1 MKHRWKRLLSGML
14 AAVMLLTMLPATALA
29 AVSETAN
36 MDQAQRE
43 AILAELQSITGS
55 EQEAESLYR
64 RMQALG
70 LFDAD
75 GNWTTEKLQINGEE
89 YTLAEAR
96 SFVDTLTDDTFVTVG
111 ETTITAAD
119 LRTMIGIEEEIVR
132 IRDTYFSGEEW
143 TDEEKENL
151 ASLEQAI
158 RSGDFI
164 VRSDPL
170 PELIGPS
177 GVNHNARV
185 SVSVDKDTFQNSES
199 GTATVTL
206 TLTGAADGQAVTF
219 DYTTLDG
226 SAHADENYTAVTGTS
241 VTLTNDTPATITV
254 TTKESDER
262 WNGDRLFFLQIGNL
276 QNALFENGTD
286 SYLVQFAITNDS
298 YDTTAIGGN
307 LFGAIPPQGSEKY
320 LVSNGTLTIYVENSS
335 GAHQLSK
342 SDLDNGSQYLDPVSL
357 IENLA
362 CAPLFLDG
370 AVDFSATLSDS
381 QAENRE
387 ITKFTIELGG
397 YDSSYWDR
405 YNSLITMDVLNNTY
419 DFAEGRSPVDT
430 DYFSGTYIQS
440 FEIEYTNN
448 SEILQDGILN
458 SIDVTLQF
466 DDFRA
471 PEYRSVSGPAAGVFT
486 PGMIVPVVITFSE
499 PVWGG
504 TAKAVINE
512 TELTS
517 AESEDTYSTRQTFLY
532 EVKPLDGTTLSVSEV
547 SGAKDLGDNVM
558 ETHSFGS
565 DGIVSGVTLQ
575 TSDQMQGKIS
585 SIAMDTETYSP
596 LDTSGTLTVHL
607 ADLGVDTTKA
617 ANFWK
622 NAGLTARLDGETEI
636 TLALNEEVTAYT
648 GTVNWGQNTTD
659 AAKSHTIELFYQPS
673 GTDTPQLYFGKAVQF
688 TQSAPVFITEAD
700 LLVQTDNFPAAGQPV
715 YTDEDREMTVS
726 VGFADGKTENDF
738 TWGST
743 ALGNAQDGSED
754 NYTWGVQIKGV
765 DETGKEAWTDAI
777 DGSIASVDMKR
788 IDQNENMS
796 GTIALGGS
804 AGTFRVSLTA
814 KNGGVEGKAVTVY
827 SQAVTV
833 GVGKNPMLTIPA
845 SLQTINIKGGD
856 SATLRWTSNLTERN
870 YYKLLDQGKT
880 EEEAR
885 AEQFPFT
892 IEVYERK
899 DHNYVYTP
907 EDGSE
912 LPPSDLNDSSK
923 WEKVQGPI
931 TVNSSMNAPA
941 SSYSIA
947 GLDAVSIKGGYSYAI
962 KLSAKFNETGDNIT
976 EYPSYALVS
985 VVSRPAVVTLQRPDT
1000 LYYTESSGVGGVDL
1014 NWSLQNFDDVNNGT
1028 FELIV
1033 TNNDSG
1039 VSTTSTKTSATG
1051 GSYHL
1056 KFDALSSGRM
1066 RESYTVEVRV
1076 RNTPESTWSYDSVVL
1091 YHYDDDAFQIYV
1103 NGTQAD
1109 GSLVMDNAN
1118 NPVDG
1123 AAKSISQMTQDD
1135 ILALNRD
1142 IALADTITLNPKV
1155 PWSNV
1160 SDQVEWSS
1168 SNNSTATINY
1178 RQGTLYEDIR
1188 LFNYETYSPGTVFM
1202 LSGLTN
1208 GTTEITAQHRLA
1220 DVLND
1225 KLSVQVNTL
1234 KDKLYLFQ
1242 FAPGGTVE
1250 LKYTNGAGQ
1259 TVTRTSNASGAAAIY
1274 EPSGIASAVTCK
1286 AVIEDTTYVGTFPAG
1301 TLVSGEG
1308 DSTKLELYPQN
1319 NMELG
1324 EVAKAKLFLKDEQGR
1339 PYANQEVALK
1349 AGVYRND
1356 EYCDNA
1362 KFSLHSGEQVDQPGN
1377 AFLTGK
1383 TDADGALTIYMDAS
1397 QFYAGSNQT
1406 VLQSDDKLEFIFEI
1420 HPGGAD
1426 ATQYYPQL
1434 LKMDGMAS
1442 QSQTVQFGESI
1453 INLRKNSDD
1462 TKHPYVVSQMADFGE
1477 QGTADLL
1484 DASGKVGPNDLS
1496 KEVTIQTEVLWW
1508 GTEDTDTQNRKI
1520 RYYDTNAN
1528 IEAPG
1533 QTSEQTTYEFTD
1545 LVLTENTLTLN
1556 EANMKN
1562 WIDPMRSRGMELR
1575 YYGEDGTLSRTEAQK
1590 FRVINLLGVDLP
1602 GEGGAADQNIN
1613 KLMQSLTSDYLTGIV
1628 GGDSMGVGTGD
1639 ALLGAGFS
1647 LLGNTGINLGD
1658 TLNLNM
1664 FSTGDPTVFHGLISV
1679 GYGSLTGAIENE
1691 TGTDYEY
1698 KDILKNMYSQQARQ
1712 ETMSDLDSALSQ
1724 FKSGGSKGG
1733 FDPSFE
1739 FKGFLESE
1747 IFFDEDAGKWTI
1759 FVLNGGF
1766 TAGLGVDYTW
1776 KVNSWLG
1783 PIPVTAELGAGGGV
1797 ALDFNVGVDRQEDV
1811 NYYLTELRLV
1821 AYMRAFGGLGFD
1833 FSIIALRIGMF
1844 GEVDLKFQARWLNVD
1859 GSGEKLY
1866 NNMNGQH
1873 LTVKGQAGIE
1883 FYTKFIFI
1891 SYRAILASV
1900 PFTLADESY
1909 KQWDQIDNAWE
1920 QVGQGIS
1927 AVEGGIIAPSAQA
1940 ASNMV
1945 YYNDRTGE
1953 TLYMSP
1959 TIATVETRDY
1969 LENGASKWNPL
1980 KISLFSLDDSDDTL
1994 DTALSN
2000 AYPGIAPVLSEDGAL
2015 MGYLSDED
2023 SEDIT
2028 ATRAA
2033 VSFLKDGKYQKGNP
2047 INGEENT
2054 GYGDS
2059 QLDLA
2064 GTSSFAVAAWTR
2076 QTQDIG
2082 LEAGDAISET
2092 QQAAMMNAADIMVS
2106 VYNGGKWS
2114 TTQVT
2119 SDNVPDLA
2127 PAVAT
2132 NSKQAIVAWRSV
2144 ASTNTDQLTRFD
2156 SEDSILY
2163 KTYDGEK
2170 WSDTKT
2176 LYNGTS
2182 GAVKGLEAAMLDNG
2196 TAAIVYSI
2204 DTNDRP
2210 VAQTV
2215 TDQQVAPLTDEEAM
2229 DHSGME
2235 VLYAIVPADTADT
2248 QDNGQTAEAAVS
2260 TVRLTSDNV
2269 LDENP
2274 QVTTA
2279 NIGDKEH
2286 FIIGW
2291 SRTEAND
2298 EGTSETDLSLRAVG
2312 EDGKIRSDVPDGI
2325 SEMTQM
2331 DDVRVTT
2338 NFRFAKGANNFND
2351 LSVLW
2356 VEPLTTSEEKNGE
2369 VLTTDKDRLMGI
2381 RFVNSN
2387 GSYGIT
2393 APLEVAV
2400 MGERTAIDYFDS
2412 YAQNDG
2418 HGNVRAVILGTTY
2431 GESNQ
2436 PAQGADGKQL
2446 TVTDA
2451 DGKEQPVYIAESESK
2466 LYTATGSYENTVSID
2481 SISYDQSSVIS
2492 GFSLPVQVK
2501 VTNRGID
2508 PITNIKVSIGTESN
2522 PYDTGSTVTLTP
2534 GQSIT
2539 LNVPYTVPAP
2549 IADADCTV
2557 TASFGDSGNTATATE
2572 SLALAL
2578 PDVGISRID
2587 LLEQTGGHR
2596 ALQVALYNDSDVALD
2611 SGKYQVKVGLYS
2623 DPEGEHPLVD
2633 PISVDSNDYTLIN
2646 EGGYTCRFDFDVAKY
2661 VRDTLKESE
2670 IPDGGIQLYAK
2681 AWLEPVK
2688 EDLISRA
2695 LRAVNLS
2702 ESTTGEA
2709 VLDAQPGNDAAN
2721 TIVYSLSEQQD
2732 GEPVTVTAEMD
2743 NSGGVSKVTVTVQ
2756 NNTLSTSSNG
2766 NLIVYLLDENGN
2778 VIETQQLYKNS
2789 QTDLIVLNGAE
2800 TSATKEFTFTQVG
2813 ADVHVLYSPMILDDS
2828 TNSAELSALTA
2839 VGLPVKLSD
2848 FDESGKAEVAA
2859 SGLTS
2864 VDITAVA
2871 ASPDAKVSING
2882 QEQLYQNTQTIPVS
2896 ANGNTVITIVVT
2908 NGSQTKTYELTIRN
2922 TTEGT
2927 GGGGGGSTTA
2937 PEYSVTTPTGVE
2949 NGTVSVSPEKAQK
2962 GETVTI
2968 ITTPDEG
2975 YTVGEISVKDKN
2987 GQTIPLTSAGNGKY
3001 TFVMP
3006 DSPVT
3011 ISVSFVEGSE
3021 FPFSDVPEN
3030 AWFRDAVQYML
3041 DNEMMNGVT
3050 ATTFGPNTTT
3060 TRGMIVTI
3068 LYRLEGEPD
3077 AAASSFTDVASNMYY
3092 ADAINWAAANGIV
3105 NGVSEISFAPDNQ
3118 ITREQMAAILY
3129 RYAQFKGYDVTASND
3144 LSSYTDASQISE
3156 YATTAMQWANAEEL
3170 ITGRTSTTLAPQG
3183 TATRA
3188 EVATILMRFCEN
3200 IAG

>member
-1 MKHRWKRLLSGML
+1 
-14 AAVMLLTMLPATALA
+14 
-29 AVSETAN
+29 
-36 MDQAQRE
+36 
-43 AILAELQSITGS
+43 
-55 EQEAESLYR
+55 
-64 RMQALG
+64 
-70 LFDAD
+70 
-75 GNWTTEKLQINGEE
+75 
-89 YTLAEAR
+89 
-96 SFVDTLTDDTFVTVG
+96 
-111 ETTITAAD
+111 
-119 LRTMIGIEEEIVR
+119 
-132 IRDTYFSGEEW
+132 
-143 TDEEKENL
+143 
-151 ASLEQAI
+151 
-158 RSGDFI
+158 
-164 VRSDPL
+164 
-170 PELIGPS
+170 
-177 GVNHNARV
+177 
-185 SVSVDKDTFQNSES
+185 
-199 GTATVTL
+199 
-206 TLTGAADGQAVTF
+206 
-219 DYTTLDG
+219 
-226 SAHADENYTAVTGTS
+226 
-241 VTLTNDTPATITV
+241 
-254 TTKESDER
+254 
-262 WNGDRLFFLQIGNL
+262 
-276 QNALFENGTD
+276 
-286 SYLVQFAITNDS
+286 
-298 YDTTAIGGN
+298 
-307 LFGAIPPQGSEKY
+307 
-320 LVSNGTLTIYVENSS
+320 
-335 GAHQLSK
+335 
-342 SDLDNGSQYLDPVSL
+342 
-357 IENLA
+357 
-362 CAPLFLDG
+362 
-370 AVDFSATLSDS
+370 
-381 QAENRE
+381 
-387 ITKFTIELGG
+387 
-397 YDSSYWDR
+397 
-405 YNSLITMDVLNNTY
+405 
-419 DFAEGRSPVDT
+419 
-430 DYFSGTYIQS
+430 
-440 FEIEYTNN
+440 
-448 SEILQDGILN
+448 
-458 SIDVTLQF
+458 
-466 DDFRA
+466 
-471 PEYRSVSGPAAGVFT
+471 
-486 PGMIVPVVITFSE
+486 
-499 PVWGG
+499 
-504 TAKAVINE
+504 
-512 TELTS
+512 
-517 AESEDTYSTRQTFLY
+517 
-532 EVKPLDGTTLSVSEV
+532 
-547 SGAKDLGDNVM
+547 
-558 ETHSFGS
+558 
-565 DGIVSGVTLQ
+565 
-575 TSDQMQGKIS
+575 
-585 SIAMDTETYSP
+585 
-596 LDTSGTLTVHL
+596 
-607 ADLGVDTTKA
+607 
-617 ANFWK
+617 
-622 NAGLTARLDGETEI
+622 
-636 TLALNEEVTAYT
+636 
-648 GTVNWGQNTTD
+648 
-659 AAKSHTIELFYQPS
+659 
-673 GTDTPQLYFGKAVQF
+673 
-688 TQSAPVFITEAD
+688 
-700 LLVQTDNFPAAGQPV
+700 
-715 YTDEDREMTVS
+715 
-726 VGFADGKTENDF
+726 
-738 TWGST
+738 
-743 ALGNAQDGSED
+743 
-754 NYTWGVQIKGV
+754 
-765 DETGKEAWTDAI
+765 
-777 DGSIASVDMKR
+777 
-788 IDQNENMS
+788 
-796 GTIALGGS
+796 
-804 AGTFRVSLTA
+804 
-814 KNGGVEGKAVTVY
+814 
-827 SQAVTV
+827 
-833 GVGKNPMLTIPA
+833 
-845 SLQTINIKGGD
+845 
-856 SATLRWTSNLTERN
+856 
-870 YYKLLDQGKT
+870 
-880 EEEAR
+880 
-885 AEQFPFT
+885 
-892 IEVYERK
+892 
-899 DHNYVYTP
+899 
-907 EDGSE
+907 
-912 LPPSDLNDSSK
+912 
-923 WEKVQGPI
+923 
-931 TVNSSMNAPA
+931 
-941 SSYSIA
+941 
-947 GLDAVSIKGGYSYAI
+947 
-962 KLSAKFNETGDNIT
+962 
-976 EYPSYALVS
+976 
-985 VVSRPAVVTLQRPDT
+985 
-1000 LYYTESSGVGGVDL
+1000 
-1014 NWSLQNFDDVNNGT
+1014 
-1028 FELIV
+1028 
-1033 TNNDSG
+1033 
-1039 VSTTSTKTSATG
+1039 
-1051 GSYHL
+1051 
-1056 KFDALSSGRM
+1056 
-1066 RESYTVEVRV
+1066 
-1076 RNTPESTWSYDSVVL
+1076 
-1091 YHYDDDAFQIYV
+1091 
-1103 NGTQAD
+1103 
-1109 GSLVMDNAN
+1109 
-1118 NPVDG
+1118 
-1123 AAKSISQMTQDD
+1123 
-1135 ILALNRD
+1135 
-1142 IALADTITLNPKV
+1142 
-1155 PWSNV
+1155 
-1160 SDQVEWSS
+1160 
-1168 SNNSTATINY
+1168 
-1178 RQGTLYEDIR
+1178 
-1188 LFNYETYSPGTVFM
+1188 
-1202 LSGLTN
+1202 
-1208 GTTEITAQHRLA
+1208 
-1220 DVLND
+1220 
-1225 KLSVQVNTL
+1225 
-1234 KDKLYLFQ
+1234 
-1242 FAPGGTVE
+1242 
-1250 LKYTNGAGQ
+1250 
-1259 TVTRTSNASGAAAIY
+1259 
-1274 EPSGIASAVTCK
+1274 
-1286 AVIEDTTYVGTFPAG
+1286 
-1301 TLVSGEG
+1301 
-1308 DSTKLELYPQN
+1308 
-1319 NMELG
+1319 
-1324 EVAKAKLFLKDEQGR
+1324 
-1339 PYANQEVALK
+1339 
-1349 AGVYRND
+1349 
-1356 EYCDNA
+1356 
-1362 KFSLHSGEQVDQPGN
+1362 
-1377 AFLTGK
+1377 
-1383 TDADGALTIYMDAS
+1383 
-1397 QFYAGSNQT
+1397 
-1406 VLQSDDKLEFIFEI
+1406 
-1420 HPGGAD
+1420 
-1426 ATQYYPQL
+1426 
-1434 LKMDGMAS
+1434 
-1442 QSQTVQFGESI
+1442 
-1453 INLRKNSDD
+1453 
-1462 TKHPYVVSQMADFGE
+1462 
-1477 QGTADLL
+1477 
-1484 DASGKVGPNDLS
+1484 
-1496 KEVTIQTEVLWW
+1496 
-1508 GTEDTDTQNRKI
+1508 
-1520 RYYDTNAN
+1520 
-1528 IEAPG
+1528 
-1533 QTSEQTTYEFTD
+1533 
-1545 LVLTENTLTLN
+1545 
-1556 EANMKN
+1556 
-1562 WIDPMRSRGMELR
+1562 
-1575 YYGEDGTLSRTEAQK
+1575 
-1590 FRVINLLGVDLP
+1590 
-1602 GEGGAADQNIN
+1602 
-1613 KLMQSLTSDYLTGIV
+1613 
-1628 GGDSMGVGTGD
+1628 
-1639 ALLGAGFS
+1639 
-1647 LLGNTGINLGD
+1647 
-1658 TLNLNM
+1658 
-1664 FSTGDPTVFHGLISV
+1664 
-1679 GYGSLTGAIENE
+1679 
-1691 TGTDYEY
+1691 
-1698 KDILKNMYSQQARQ
+1698 
-1712 ETMSDLDSALSQ
+1712 
-1724 FKSGGSKGG
+1724 
-1733 FDPSFE
+1733 
-1739 FKGFLESE
+1739 
-1747 IFFDEDAGKWTI
+1747 
-1759 FVLNGGF
+1759 
-1766 TAGLGVDYTW
+1766 
-1776 KVNSWLG
+1776 
-1783 PIPVTAELGAGGGV
+1783 
-1797 ALDFNVGVDRQEDV
+1797 
-1811 NYYLTELRLV
+1811 
-1821 AYMRAFGGLGFD
+1821 
-1833 FSIIALRIGMF
+1833 
-1844 GEVDLKFQARWLNVD
+1844 
-1859 GSGEKLY
+1859 
-1866 NNMNGQH
+1866 
-1873 LTVKGQAGIE
+1873 
-1883 FYTKFIFI
+1883 
-1891 SYRAILASV
+1891 
-1900 PFTLADESY
+1900 
-1909 KQWDQIDNAWE
+1909 
-1920 QVGQGIS
+1920 
-1927 AVEGGIIAPSAQA
+1927 
-1940 ASNMV
+1940 
-1945 YYNDRTGE
+1945 
-1953 TLYMSP
+1953 
-1959 TIATVETRDY
+1959 
-1969 LENGASKWNPL
+1969 
-1980 KISLFSLDDSDDTL
+1980 
-1994 DTALSN
+1994 
-2000 AYPGIAPVLSEDGAL
+2000 
-2015 MGYLSDED
+2015 
-2023 SEDIT
+2023 
-2028 ATRAA
+2028 
-2033 VSFLKDGKYQKGNP
+2033 
-2047 INGEENT
+2047 
-2054 GYGDS
+2054 
-2059 QLDLA
+2059 
-2064 GTSSFAVAAWTR
+2064 
-2076 QTQDIG
+2076 
-2082 LEAGDAISET
+2082 
-2092 QQAAMMNAADIMVS
+2092 MVS